1 MAIFLTQF
9 DVTLSDG
16 SRKTYASEDIEAN
29 TLEEAQEIAKQ
40 AKGKDLEGH
49 RAEFVRLV
57 ELAEFLTNDT
67 QQD

>member
-29 TLEEAQEIAKQ
+29 TLEEAQEIAKDMSPTLYVC
-40 AKGKDLEGH
+40 GEWVDN
-49 RAEFVRLV
+49 VMPYRLT
-57 ELAEFLTNDT
+57 L
-67 QQD
+67 

>member
-29 TLEEAQEIAKQ
+29 TLEEAQEIAKDMSPTLYVC
-40 AKGKDLEGH
+40 GEWVDNGMPY
-49 RAEFVRLV
+49 RLT
-57 ELAEFLTNDT
+57 L
-67 QQD
+67 